1 MDNII
6 LSNYEQLVLLDM
18 TMNGLR
24 PKYPF
29 QLNEK
34 AKYTQHQI
42 ELYQKN
48 YCHSDSKDDMKEQPA
63 VTGGAYINIAVVDM

>member
-6 LSNYEQLVLLDM
+6 LSNYEQLVRLD
-18 TMNGLR
+18 TIMNGLQ

-34 AKYTQHQI
+34 AKFTQHQI
-42 ELYQKN
+42 VLYQKN
-48 YCHSDSKDDMKEQPA
+48 YCHSDNNDDMKEQPSI
-63 VTGGAYINIAVVDM
+63 TGGSHINIAIVDM